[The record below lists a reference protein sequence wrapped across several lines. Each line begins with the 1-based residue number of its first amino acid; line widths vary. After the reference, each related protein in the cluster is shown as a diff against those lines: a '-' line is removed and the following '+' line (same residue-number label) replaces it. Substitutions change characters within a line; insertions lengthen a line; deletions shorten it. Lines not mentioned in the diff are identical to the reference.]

1 PQLGAPPGRR
11 GVGPAGDCRHGTGP
25 ARPRAVT
32 PLPGPPPGNAP
43 PRPGPATSARR
54 GRTREARQFVVAVLL
69 AVLTVIGGA
78 PAAAGSALPARP
90 FAGVPPSAASSPGAH
105 QPTLHS
111 DRTART
117 GTAHDTHRTHIRT
130 ATATDGPVP
139 TPPPRPRAG
148 ADHARTAHHLP
159 PPGPDIL
166 LPGAPGIRVPHQAH
180 RQTPA
185 APSRATDRFRVT
197 LPGVRGPPR
206 TAVHR
211 PPVLPPV
218 PSHTHAVPSPPR

>member
-1 PQLGAPPGRR
+1 M
-11 GVGPAGDCRHGTGP
+11 
-25 ARPRAVT
+25 T

-43 PRPGPATSARR
+43 PRPRPGTSARR
-54 GRTREARQFVVAVLL
+54 GRAREARKLVVAVLL

-78 PAAAGSALPARP
+78 PAAAGSSLPARP
-90 FAGVPPSAASSPGAH
+90 FAGVPPVAASSPGAH
-105 QPTLHS
+105 QPTLHR

-117 GTAHDTHRTHIRT
+117 GTAHDTFRTHIRT
-130 ATATDGPVP
+130 ATATDGHRPVP

-166 LPGAPGIRVPHQAH
+166 LPGAPDIRVPRHAH

-185 APSRATDRFRVT
+185 APPHATGRFRVT

-206 TAVHR
+206 TVVHR

-218 PSHTHAVPSPPR
+218 PSHTHAVPSLPR